1 MVADPLRGE
10 ADVELAGKKYVLKLT
25 LAAMRQAETKAD
37 TSWQMLINRAFS
49 GELRIDDIAAIIWA
63 GMIGSG
69 VNDPPEYEAVAEMVF
84 DEGLVKTNVIARDLM
99 LLQAIGQARADDV
112 SKILEGLGGKLEE
125 ATPATTGNG
134 IGSE

>member
-10 ADVELAGKKYVLKLT
+10 AEVELAGQKYVLKLT
-25 LAAMRQAETKAD
+25 LAAMRQAETKAN
-37 TSWQMLINRAFS
+37 TGWQMLISRAFT
-49 GELRIDDIAAIIWA
+49 GELRIDDIAAILWA

-69 VNDPPEYEAVAEMVF
+69 AKDPPEYEAVAEMVF

-99 LLQAIGQARADDV
+99 LLQAIGQARAGDV
-112 SKILEGLGGKLEE
+112 SKMLEGLGGKLEE
-125 ATPATTGNG
+125 ATPNKTGNG